1 MIISILRRLLID
13 DKFNINLGLLL
24 VFEYIISIIIKE
36 K

>member
-1 MIISILRRLLID
+1 MFISVLHRLLFG

-24 VFEYIISIIIKE
+24 VFEYIIIVIE